1 MSDGGIGE
9 GKREFD
15 PDQFHEVRTNHSL
28 STATLGSRFERSR
41 VQSARG
47 RRDVLRT
54 QMDQNEP
61 ITMNGFPRW
70 VRQTQPRSFPPSQHS
85 HFSAQT
91 AVDAWRRYT
100 MRLITLVFILQLAN
114 CLPIVDPG
122 LFVIMGVRSCRAG
135 VGYCLLGLDCT
146 LDEDF
151 LPDDQGG
158 HCDGLRS
165 AFTPSAHFT
174 CCRYSAVNRT
184 IPHLPY
190 PASVGQDVAEN
201 DLAPLG
207 DYAMTDALGSGGDF
221 PSGSNFVQITESS
234 QLDADSSIPFES
246 SIQPSQDLLPADISL
261 ETDDNRA
268 TTTDISNSPAL
279 DTVKYEDIL
288 VADFNIEDGT
298 LQSNTYTTEMFSD
311 IHTAAE
317 NILRN
322 TETPS
327 SQHSDATAN
336 TELKSEEHSTVTEAT
351 VTHVAVQTQNQSS
364 SSESG
369 PKISGSIG
377 VGDNETLKSNLKFDQ
392 VGSPDDRDRTTS
404 IITGAVEAQP
414 SVVSARTETVI
425 RDDKTRHRNV
435 EIKNHDIA
443 TVEAATELIYYGTD
457 TSESHRDTGTESY
470 SAVTVSEMGAE
481 ETAPSSLQPVF
492 EDTVVPFTHPDQGLQ
507 DSLVVTESESG
518 KASSKLYE
526 DTKPLQEFDQ
536 KLFVHTS
543 DYSGYHTNSS
553 SSVLPPEHE
562 DTQMHT
568 VTETVMSGNGN
579 SVTKDDTTNVL
590 SESKSTDN
598 SEALG
603 SAAESSGQH
612 FLPQSSYKDTVGAGT
627 KIELSIFDEID
638 ALSQPSRSVSEIS
651 KNILNLS
658 ETSNEIPG
666 AIPTKFTELETIRT
680 VSGQTT
686 TSSENDPEYVAHTS
700 LQKGSDTASVISA
713 SWKQDLLPSALP
725 ETTEGLS
732 VMRKPVNKPAS
743 ATDSVQKPELSS
755 LHETTLSLTT
765 DQVSSSKTITEL
777 VDSLE
782 TQQLNEITTE
792 LLALSNET
800 TTGADEE
807 NLETVSSSSA
817 ETTAGHELKS
827 DEQSEKQST
836 GFLGNDSE
844 SPDNS
849 ENVTASIPK
858 ATVIHG
864 EIAVTSE
871 ATEALPVVFD
881 REGTYSTS
889 NTVEASNSFSVVESH
904 SSPVTTGSSVPSDV
918 MPDVATKQPPLCGEK
933 FVENFYDTNCWL
945 VHFVNPYDSNSSV
958 CVGSYVDSNTVVT
971 SATCVSRVFDIGV
984 ARVNLLSAGGA
995 VTRHAMVRDIIAHEE
1010 YRNKGVK
1017 VSPCNSPWSQE
1028 VQNCTSFIT
1037 SALLL
1042 MPPC

>member
-1 MSDGGIGE
+1 M
-9 GKREFD
+9 
-15 PDQFHEVRTNHSL
+15 
-28 STATLGSRFERSR
+28 TAT
-41 VQSARG
+41 
-47 RRDVLRT
+47 
-54 QMDQNEP
+54 
-61 ITMNGFPRW
+61 
-70 VRQTQPRSFPPSQHS
+70 
-85 HFSAQT
+85 
-91 AVDAWRRYT
+91 
-100 MRLITLVFILQLAN
+100 
-114 CLPIVDPG
+114 G

-190 PASVGQDVAEN
+190 PANVGQDVAEN

-207 DYAMTDALGSGGDF
+207 DYAMTDTLGSGGDF

-234 QLDADSSIPFES
+234 QLEADSSIPFES

-279 DTVKYEDIL
+279 DTVKYEDIS

-311 IHTAAE
+311 IHTATE

-322 TETPS
+322 TGTPS
-327 SQHSDATAN
+327 SQHSDSTAN
-336 TELKSEEHSTVTEAT
+336 TELKSEEHSAVTEAT

-377 VGDNETLKSNLKFDQ
+377 DGDNETLKSNLKFDQ

-435 EIKNHDIA
+435 EIKNHDIT
-443 TVEAATELIYYGTD
+443 TVEAATQLIYYGTD

-470 SAVTVSEMGAE
+470 SAVIVSEMGAE

-507 DSLVVTESESG
+507 DSLV
-518 KASSKLYE
+518 
-526 DTKPLQEFDQ
+526 
-536 KLFVHTS
+536 
-543 DYSGYHTNSS
+543 
-553 SSVLPPEHE
+553 LPPEHE
-562 DTQMHT
+562 DTRMHT

-598 SEALG
+598 SEAPG

-666 AIPTKFTELETIRT
+666 TIPTKFTEHETIRT

-686 TSSENDPEYVAHTS
+686 TSSENDPVTDPEYVAHTS
-700 LQKGSDTASVISA
+700 LQKGSDTASIISA
-713 SWKQDLLPSALP
+713 SRKQDSLPSALP

-743 ATDSVQKPELSS
+743 ATDSVQNPELSS

-782 TQQLNEITTE
+782 TQHLNEITTE
-792 LLALSNET
+792 LLALSNEA

-807 NLETVSSSSA
+807 SLETVSSSSA

-904 SSPVTTGSSVPSDV
+904 SSSVTTGSSVPSDV

-971 SATCVSRVFDIGV
+971 SATCVSR
-984 ARVNLLSAGGA
+984 
-995 VTRHAMVRDIIAHEE
+995 
-1010 YRNKGVK
+1010 
-1017 VSPCNSPWSQE
+1017 
-1028 VQNCTSFIT
+1028 
-1037 SALLL
+1037 
-1042 MPPC
+1042 